1 MSPFHGLFSVIY
13 FASLCCFVG
22 VGVLLDKNGPPS
34 IVLKCCL
41 VFLSVRTLCAMMCLK
56 KKILVLDKLL
66 SGMCYGAAGCEFNV
80 NESTI
85 YIK

>member
-1 MSPFHGLFSVIY
+1 M
-13 FASLCCFVG
+13 
-22 VGVLLDKNGPPS
+22 
-34 IVLKCCL
+34 LKCCL